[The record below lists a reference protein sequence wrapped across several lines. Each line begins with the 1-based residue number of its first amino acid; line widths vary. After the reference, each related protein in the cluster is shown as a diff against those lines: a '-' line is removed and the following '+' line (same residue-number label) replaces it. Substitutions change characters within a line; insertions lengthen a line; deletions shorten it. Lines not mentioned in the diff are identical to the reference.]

1 MMNPMLNMPRSPLDL
16 LAAMRSGG
24 PHPQMHPEHSLHIW
38 EEMASGHREIP
49 DCVKAVI
56 LYVLKENTDHIKA
69 GHGYVPETG
78 APQHQHSERHRR
90 FKEVM
95 EELRDAPSLEV
106 DKLISSHFHN
116 LTAEEHRVIKNLAQ
130 DRSKRK
136 IAELTGVG
144 TIERLMEIKHAA
156 EAKLNP

>member
-56 LYVLKENTDHIKA
+56 LYILKENTDHIMA
-69 GHGYVPETG
+69 GHGYVSTDDST
-78 APQHQHSERHRR
+78 ASHDKERHRK
-90 FKEVM
+90 FKAVM

-106 DKLISSHFHN
+106 DKLIAQHFHG
-116 LTAEEHRVIKNLAQ
+116 LTSEEHRVIKNLAQ

-144 TIERLMEIKHAA
+144 STDRLKELEHSA
-156 EAKLNP
+156 ETKLN